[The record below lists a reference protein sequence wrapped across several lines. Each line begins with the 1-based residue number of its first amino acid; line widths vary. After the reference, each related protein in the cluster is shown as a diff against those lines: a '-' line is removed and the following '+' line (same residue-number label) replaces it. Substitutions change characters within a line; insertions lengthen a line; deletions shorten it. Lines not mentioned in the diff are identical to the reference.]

1 MYTTTIALALALAP
15 STPTTDYAPPFEV
28 ADIEVERGPES
39 TTLTAFDGDGEV
51 AAEIVQWTDGDGHTR
66 LDTHFADGVY
76 VWVAIDGDSVEVESN
91 NPAEAADR
99 LASMGATTQASWED
113 VSADDLG
120 WCAGALIGAAGAAV
134 TGNLLGTIGASII
147 AGVNCG
153 NVLEGLAE

>member
-1 MYTTTIALALALAP
+1 MNTATIALALALAP
-15 STPTTDYAPPFEV
+15 STPTDYAPPFEV
-28 ADIEVERGPES
+28 ADLEVERSAES
-39 TTLTAFDGDGEV
+39 THLTAFDDDGEV
-51 AAEIVQWTDGDGHTR
+51 AAEIVLWTDSDGHAR
-66 LDTHFADGVY
+66 LDTNFADGVY
-76 VWVAIDGDSVEVESN
+76 VWVTIDGDSVEVESN
-91 NPAEAADR
+91 NPAEGANR